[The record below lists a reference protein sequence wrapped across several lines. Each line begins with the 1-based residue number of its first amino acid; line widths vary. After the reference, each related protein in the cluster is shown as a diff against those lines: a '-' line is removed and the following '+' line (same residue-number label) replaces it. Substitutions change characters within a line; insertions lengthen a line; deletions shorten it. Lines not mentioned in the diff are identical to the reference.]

1 MQAIDPPL
9 LLEHQISLEEMQQI
23 CTRHRAAS
31 EEVLRHPARLEIVRR
46 GSVREDVDEEFTAG
60 LERVCDFGH
69 EQGVVFHVFE
79 ELDAEDAVV
88 DGGVEGVRHDV
99 AGHDGDVGEGF
110 GGSGGVDV
118 LLLSTGVGEGGDF
131 AVGEELGEVEG
142 ERTPTTTMKKQ
153 C

>member
-1 MQAIDPPL
+1 MHAVDPPL
-9 LLEHQISLEEMQQI
+9 LLERQISLEEMQQI

-31 EEVLRHPARLEIVRR
+31 KEVFRHPARLEVIRC
-46 GSVREDVDEEFTAG
+46 GSVREDVDKEFAAG

-79 ELDAEDAVV
+79 KLDAEDAIV
-88 DGGVEGVRHDV
+88 DGGVEGVGHDV
-99 AGHDGDVGEGF
+99 AGYDGDVGEGF

-118 LLLSTGVGEGGDF
+118 FFLSARVGEGGDF

-142 ERTPTTTMKKQ
+142 E
-153 C
+153 